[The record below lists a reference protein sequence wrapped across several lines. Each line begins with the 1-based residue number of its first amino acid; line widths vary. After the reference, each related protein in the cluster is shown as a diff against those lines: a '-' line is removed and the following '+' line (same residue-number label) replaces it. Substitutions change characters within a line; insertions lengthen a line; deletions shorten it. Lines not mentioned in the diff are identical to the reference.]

1 MERSDII
8 NEIIKHHKFEKY
20 LEIGVAHPER
30 CFDKIEVKVKHSVDP
45 GVEVPEKVAM
55 YPLTSDDFFSS
66 LKQGKLNLESDY
78 KWDLI
83 FIDGLHLCDQVEKDA
98 INAFNQISDNG
109 YIVFH
114 DCSPPTV
121 HHAREDYSDKSTPAG
136 WLWNG
141 TTWKAIQKLRQGK
154 IINSSIDVI
163 TVNEDWGCTIL
174 RKGNG
179 ESYIFDPSYNQFYE
193 FYKFDEKRKEILN
206 LKSSSEFF
214 EWLNKR

>member
-141 TTWKAIQKLRQGK
+141 TTWKAIQKIRQGNVIK
-154 IINSSIDVI
+154 ESIDVI
-163 TVNEDWGCTIL
+163 TVDDDWGCTII

-179 ESYIFDPSYNQFYE
+179 SPTFDPTYNQFFE

-206 LKSSSEFF
+206 LKSPKEFF